1 VPEFI
6 PRTVTLKAPSP
17 GPCPLTSPFVPFVP
31 FAIEGVIFH
40 SSKRDFQCVRGVLEY
55 KCFSK
60 RVTALL
66 QTIPGEDLRGI
77 ATGPALGPLWHPA
90 PEHGPR
96 DPMTEGKSLE
106 RSVWVIHG
114 LWQPRVSFP
123 GHFRD
128 LYPTT
133 QRKIKGNNGAE
144 QRRSSTSD
152 FGSLR
157 QGGHQLETRQS
168 SSPVRCYKS
177 NMHTFL
183 LQSPADIWKRI

>member
-1 VPEFI
+1 MPEFI
-6 PRTVTLKAPSP
+6 PRTVTWKAPSL
-17 GPCPLTSPFVPFVP
+17 GPCPLTSPFVP

-90 PEHGPR
+90 PASEHGPR

-106 RSVWVIHG
+106 ACVGH
-114 LWQPRVSFP
+114 PRTLAAARLISGSFP
-123 GHFRD
+123 GFVPHN
-128 LYPTT
+128 PT
-133 QRKIKGNNGAE
+133 QNKGEKWRRAAE
-144 QRRSSTSD
+144 IIN
-152 FGSLR
+152 L
-157 QGGHQLETRQS
+157 
-168 SSPVRCYKS
+168 
-177 NMHTFL
+177 
-183 LQSPADIWKRI
+183 